1 MLKHITLVQNLSTD
15 PKSFYAQQVLEF
27 FTQQGIRISHL
38 QVSGKDCPDVPLEA
52 ANPDLVLVLGGDG
65 TFLRAA
71 RKFVLRAVP
80 LVGINTGALG
90 FLTHI
95 EADRL
100 KFYLNL
106 LIQGQYVLEPRM
118 MLSIQ
123 GGKSENSSKPILQDH
138 ALSQNMLCEDTLA
151 LNDVV
156 VKNANPSQL
165 CRLHLFV
172 NDTLVAVY
180 DSDGLILS
188 TPSGTTAYTM
198 AAGGPVVSPEVDAI
212 SITPICPHSFSAKA
226 VVVPFNKE
234 FRVQSDFKNQEVVFA
249 LDGLECGVLK
259 PGESLRVV
267 RAEIPFKMVN
277 FQQEQDDFYALL
289 KRKLQW
295 SMNPRWQSQES
306 KAGIQIHKEYSPES
320 GSSL

>member
-15 PKSFYAQQVLEF
+15 PKSVYANEVLEYL
-27 FTQQGIRISHL
+27 THQGVHVSHL
-38 QVSGKDCPDVPLEA
+38 QVLGKDCPVVPPEA
-52 ANPDLVLVLGGDG
+52 AKPDLVIVLGGDG

-71 RKFVLRAVP
+71 RMFVRQNVP
-80 LVGINTGALG
+80 LVGVNTGALG

-95 EADRL
+95 EADKIR
-100 KFYLNL
+100 FYLDL
-106 LIQGQYVLEPRM
+106 LIQGKYSLQPRM

-123 GGKSENSSKPILQDH
+123 SSSAESTRESE
-138 ALSQNMLCEDTLA
+138 ETLA

-165 CRLHLFV
+165 CRLQLYV

-198 AAGGPVVSPEVDAI
+198 AAGGPVISPEVDAI

-234 FRVQSDFKNQEVVFA
+234 FRVQSDPKNQDVVYA

-259 PGESLRVV
+259 PGESLVVV
-267 RAEIPFKMVN
+267 RAETPFLMVN
-277 FQQEQDDFYALL
+277 FEHQDNDFYALL

-295 SMNPRWQSQES
+295 SMNPRWQSQETRS
-306 KAGIQIHKEYSPES
+306 SGQIHTEHPPQPK
-320 GSSL
+320 LF

>member
-1 MLKHITLVQNLSTD
+1 MLNHITLVQNLTTD
-15 PKSFYAQQVLEF
+15 PDSQYANQVVGFFAQHGVRVSLLQVL
-27 FTQQGIRISHL
+27 
-38 QVSGKDCPDVPLEA
+38 GKDCPEVPLEA
-52 ANPDLVLVLGGDG
+52 AQPDLVIVLGGDG

-71 RKFVLRAVP
+71 RQFVLQQVP

-95 EADRL
+95 EANRL
-100 KFYLNL
+100 PFYLDL
-106 LIQGQYVLEPRM
+106 LIKGQYILDDRI

-123 GGKSENSSKPILQDH
+123 SYGQGNALHGVPFSE
-138 ALSQNMLCEDTLA
+138 ELA

-165 CRLHLFV
+165 CRLHLYV
-172 NDTLVAVY
+172 NDNPVAVY

-188 TPSGTTAYTM
+188 TPSGTTAYNM
-198 AAGGPVVSPEVDAI
+198 AAGGPVISPEVDAI

-226 VVVPFNKE
+226 VVVPINKE
-234 FRVQSDFKNQEVVFA
+234 FRIQSDPKNQDVVFA

-259 PGESLRVV
+259 PGESLVVV
-267 RAEIPFKMVN
+267 RAQIPFKMVN
-277 FQQEQDDFYALL
+277 FQQQADDFYSLL

-295 SMNPRWQSQES
+295 SMNPRWQFQEDRRRAS
-306 KAGIQIHKEYSPES
+306 EPPLS
-320 GSSL
+320 

>member
-15 PKSFYAQQVLEF
+15 PDSQYAQQVLDF
-27 FTQQGIRISHL
+27 FTQHGVRVSLL
-38 QVSGKDCPDVPLEA
+38 QVLGKNCPEVTPEA
-52 ANPDLVLVLGGDG
+52 AQPDLVIVLGGDG

-71 RKFVLRAVP
+71 RKFAMQRVP
-80 LVGINTGALG
+80 LVGVNTGALG

-95 EADRL
+95 EANHLPVYLDLLLNGKYILDGRL
-100 KFYLNL
+100 
-106 LIQGQYVLEPRM
+106 
-118 MLSIQ
+118 MLSVKSYGQ
-123 GGKSENSSKPILQDH
+123 GNAVPGVPYN
-138 ALSQNMLCEDTLA
+138 EDLA

-165 CRLHLFV
+165 CRLHLYV
-172 NDTLVAVY
+172 NDNPVAVY

-198 AAGGPVVSPEVDAI
+198 AAGGPVISPEVEAI

-226 VVVPFNKE
+226 VVVPINKE
-234 FRVQSDFKNQEVVFA
+234 FRIQSDPKNQDVVFA

-259 PGESLRVV
+259 PSESMVVV
-267 RAEIPFKMVN
+267 RAETPFKMVN
-277 FQQEQDDFYALL
+277 FQRQEDDFYSLL

-295 SMNPRWQSQES
+295 SMNPRWQSQEDRATTRPMDFPPQS
-306 KAGIQIHKEYSPES
+306 APS
-320 GSSL
+320 

>member
-1 MLKHITLVQNLSTD
+1 MLKHITLVQNMSTD
-15 PKSFYAQQVLEF
+15 PDSVYANQVLDF
-27 FTQQGIRISHL
+27 FATHGVHVSHL
-38 QVSGKDCPDVPLEA
+38 QVMGKDCPEVPPEA
-52 ANPDLVLVLGGDG
+52 ANPDMVIVLGGDG

-71 RKFVLRAVP
+71 RKFVLQQVP
-80 LVGINTGALG
+80 LVGVNTGALG

-95 EADRL
+95 EADHL
-100 KFYLNL
+100 HAYLEL
-106 LIQGQYVLEPRM
+106 LMEGKYALDPRM
-118 MLSIQ
+118 MLSIKSSGE
-123 GGKSENSSKPILQDH
+123 GGTFKNG
-138 ALSQNMLCEDTLA
+138 LCNEELA

-198 AAGGPVVSPEVDAI
+198 AAGGPVISPEVDAI

-234 FRVQSDFKNQEVVFA
+234 FRVQSDPKNQEVVFA
-249 LDGLECGVLK
+249 LDGLECGMLK
-259 PGESLRVV
+259 PGESLVVV
-267 RAEIPFKMVN
+267 RAPIPFKMVN
-277 FQQEQDDFYALL
+277 FKREDDDFYSLL

-295 SMNPRWQSQES
+295 SMNPRWQSQEARAAAQIHSEHPPQNAASSTS
-306 KAGIQIHKEYSPES
+306 KAEP
-320 GSSL
+320 

>member
-1 MLKHITLVQNLSTD
+1 MLKRVTLVQNLSTD
-15 PKSFYAQQVLEF
+15 PDNRYTDQVLAF
-27 FTQQGIRISHL
+27 FQRHGVQVHHL
-38 QVSGKDCPDVPLEA
+38 KVRGKESPEVPEEA
-52 ANPDLVLVLGGDG
+52 ASPDMAIVLGGDG
-65 TFLRAA
+65 SFLRAA
-71 RKFVLRAVP
+71 RKFVMQRVP
-80 LVGINTGALG
+80 LVGVNTGTLG

-100 KFYLNL
+100 QSCLEYLL
-106 LIQGQYVLEPRM
+106 AGQYSLESR
-118 MLSIQ
+118 I
-123 GGKSENSSKPILQDH
+123 
-138 ALSQNMLCEDTLA
+138 MLCIKNFNRRSPGEPTGLRCEEVA

-165 CRLHLFV
+165 CRLRLFV
-172 NDTLVAVY
+172 NSTLVAVY

-234 FRVQSDFKNQEVVFA
+234 FRVQSDERNQDVVFA
-249 LDGLECGVLK
+249 LDGTESGVLA
-259 PGESLRVV
+259 PGESLLVMRAPIAFQMV
-267 RAEIPFKMVN
+267 RFERAD
-277 FQQEQDDFYALL
+277 DDFYSLL

-306 KAGIQIHKEYSPES
+306 KPIASPSQTAAASPADRGLE
-320 GSSL
+320 

>member
-15 PKSFYAQQVLEF
+15 PKSVYANEVLEYL
-27 FTQQGIRISHL
+27 THQGVHVSHL
-38 QVSGKDCPDVPLEA
+38 QVLGKDCPVVPPEA
-52 ANPDLVLVLGGDG
+52 AKPDLVIVLGGDG

-71 RKFVLRAVP
+71 RMFVRQGVP
-80 LVGINTGALG
+80 LVGVNTGALG

-95 EADRL
+95 EADKIRY
-100 KFYLNL
+100 YLDL
-106 LIQGQYVLEPRM
+106 LIQGKYSLQPRM

-123 GGKSENSSKPILQDH
+123 NPTVGN
-138 ALSQNMLCEDTLA
+138 ASQPEETLA

-165 CRLHLFV
+165 CRLQLYV

-198 AAGGPVVSPEVDAI
+198 AAGGPVISPEVDAI

-234 FRVQSDFKNQEVVFA
+234 FRVKSDPKNQDVVYA
-249 LDGLECGVLK
+249 LDGLECGILK
-259 PGESLRVV
+259 PGESLVVV
-267 RAEIPFKMVN
+267 RSELPFQMVN
-277 FQQEQDDFYALL
+277 FEHQDNDFYSLL

-295 SMNPRWQSQES
+295 SMNPRWQSQEAHS
-306 KAGIQIHKEYSPES
+306 S
-320 GSSL
+320 GQVHTEHPPQPKLF

>member
-15 PKSFYAQQVLEF
+15 PDSRYANEVLGFLAQRGVRVSLLQVL
-27 FTQQGIRISHL
+27 
-38 QVSGKDCPDVPLEA
+38 GKSCPEVPPEA
-52 ANPDLVLVLGGDG
+52 AQPDLVIVLGGDG

-71 RKFVLRAVP
+71 RKFVLQQVP
-80 LVGINTGALG
+80 LVGVNTGALG

-95 EADRL
+95 EANRL
-100 KFYLNL
+100 PFYLDL
-106 LIQGQYVLEPRM
+106 LLKGQYILDDRI

-123 GGKSENSSKPILQDH
+123 SYGAGNAMPGIPHNE
-138 ALSQNMLCEDTLA
+138 ALA

-165 CRLHLFV
+165 CRLHLYV
-172 NDTLVAVY
+172 NDNPVAVY

-188 TPSGTTAYTM
+188 TPSGTTAYNM
-198 AAGGPVVSPEVDAI
+198 AAGGPVISPEVDAI

-226 VVVPFNKE
+226 VVVPINKE
-234 FRVQSDFKNQEVVFA
+234 FRVESDRKNQDVVFA

-259 PGESLRVV
+259 PGESLVVV

-277 FQQEQDDFYALL
+277 FQQQEDDFYSLL

-295 SMNPRWQSQES
+295 SMNPRWQSQEDR
-306 KAGIQIHKEYSPES
+306 ATTRQIDFPPQSA
-320 GSSL
+320 SS

>member
-15 PKSFYAQQVLEF
+15 PKSVYANEVLEHL
-27 FTQQGIRISHL
+27 TRHGVHVSHL
-38 QVSGKDCPDVPLEA
+38 QVFGKDCPEVPAEA
-52 ANPDLVLVLGGDG
+52 LNPDLVIVLGGDG

-71 RKFVLRAVP
+71 RMFVSQNVP
-80 LVGINTGALG
+80 LVGVNTGALG

-95 EADRL
+95 EADKIR
-100 KFYLNL
+100 FYLDL
-106 LIQGQYVLEPRM
+106 LLQGAYKLEPRM

-123 GGKSENSSKPILQDH
+123 NPNGESITTA
-138 ALSQNMLCEDTLA
+138 ALPGEQLA

-165 CRLHLFV
+165 CRLQLFV
-172 NDTLVAVY
+172 NNTLVAVY

-198 AAGGPVVSPEVDAI
+198 AAGGPVISPEVDAI

-234 FRVQSDFKNQEVVFA
+234 FRVLSDPKNQDVVYA

-259 PGESLRVV
+259 PGESLVV
-267 RAEIPFKMVN
+267 ARAGLSFQMVN
-277 FQQEQDDFYALL
+277 FERSDNDFYALL

-295 SMNPRWQSQES
+295 SMNPRWQSQEAR
-306 KAGIQIHKEYSPES
+306 AGAQIHTEHPPQFPVP
-320 GSSL
+320 

>member
-15 PKSFYAQQVLEF
+15 PQSVYANQVLEYL
-27 FTQQGIRISHL
+27 THHGVHVSHL
-38 QVSGKDCPDVPLEA
+38 QVLGKDCPVVPPAA
-52 ANPDLVLVLGGDG
+52 ANPDLVIVLGGDG

-71 RKFVLRAVP
+71 RKFVSQNVP

-95 EADRL
+95 EADKIR
-100 KFYLNL
+100 FYLDL
-106 LIQGQYVLEPRM
+106 LIQGKYSLEPRM

-123 GGKSENSSKPILQDH
+123 NSGETGSDVSALQ
-138 ALSQNMLCEDTLA
+138 EELA

-165 CRLHLFV
+165 CRLHLYV
-172 NDTLVAVY
+172 NNAPVAVY

-198 AAGGPVVSPEVDAI
+198 AAGGPVISPEVDAI

-234 FRVQSDFKNQEVVFA
+234 FKIQSDAKNQDVVYA

-259 PGESLRVV
+259 PGESLVVV
-267 RAEIPFKMVN
+267 RAAIPFQMVN
-277 FQQEQDDFYALL
+277 FEQSENDFYSLL

-295 SMNPRWQSQES
+295 SMNPRWQSQEAR
-306 KAGIQIHKEYSPES
+306 AGAQVYTEHPPQQSSSPS
-320 GSSL
+320 V

>member
-15 PKSFYAQQVLEF
+15 PKSVYANEVLEYL
-27 FTQQGIRISHL
+27 THHGVHVSHL
-38 QVSGKDCPDVPLEA
+38 QVLGKDCPVVPQEA
-52 ANPDLVLVLGGDG
+52 ACPDLVVVLGGDG

-71 RKFVLRAVP
+71 RKFVSQNVP

-90 FLTHI
+90 FLAHI
-95 EADRL
+95 EADKIRL
-100 KFYLNL
+100 YLDL
-106 LIQGQYVLEPRM
+106 LIQGKYSLEARM
-118 MLSIQ
+118 LLSIQ
-123 GGKSENSSKPILQDH
+123 NSGEKASELTPLP
-138 ALSQNMLCEDTLA
+138 AEDLA

-165 CRLHLFV
+165 CRLHLYV
-172 NDTLVAVY
+172 NNALVAVY

-198 AAGGPVVSPEVDAI
+198 AAGGPVISPEVDAI

-234 FRVQSDFKNQEVVFA
+234 FRIQSDPKNQDVVYA
-249 LDGLECGVLK
+249 LDGLECGMLK
-259 PGESLRVV
+259 PGESLVVV
-267 RAEIPFKMVN
+267 RAGISFQMVN
-277 FQQEQDDFYALL
+277 FERTENDFYALL

-295 SMNPRWQSQES
+295 SMNPRWQSQEARS
-306 KAGIQIHKEYSPES
+306 GGIVHTEHPPQST
-320 GSSL
+320 SSS

>member
-15 PKSFYAQQVLEF
+15 PKSVYANQVLEYL
-27 FTQQGIRISHL
+27 THHGVHVSHL
-38 QVSGKDCPDVPLEA
+38 QVLGKDCPVVPAEA
-52 ANPDLVLVLGGDG
+52 SKPDLVIVLGGDG

-71 RKFVLRAVP
+71 RMFVRQGVP
-80 LVGINTGALG
+80 LVGVNTGALG

-95 EADRL
+95 EADKIR
-100 KFYLNL
+100 FYLDL
-106 LIQGQYVLEPRM
+106 LIQGKYRLQPRM

-123 GGKSENSSKPILQDH
+123 NPTADNAREP
-138 ALSQNMLCEDTLA
+138 EETLA

-165 CRLHLFV
+165 CRLQLYV

-198 AAGGPVVSPEVDAI
+198 AAGGPVISPEVDAI

-234 FRVQSDFKNQEVVFA
+234 FRVQSDPKNQDVVYA

-259 PGESLRVV
+259 PGESLVVV
-267 RAEIPFKMVN
+267 RAGIPFQMVD
-277 FQQEQDDFYALL
+277 FEHQDNDFYALL

-295 SMNPRWQSQES
+295 SMNPRWQSQETRF
-306 KAGIQIHKEYSPES
+306 S
-320 GSSL
+320 GQVHTEHPPQPKSL

>member
-15 PKSFYAQQVLEF
+15 PKSVYANQVLEYL
-27 FTQQGIRISHL
+27 THHGVHVSHI
-38 QVSGKDCPDVPLEA
+38 QVLGKDCPEVPPEA
-52 ANPDLVLVLGGDG
+52 ANPDLVIVLGGDG

-71 RKFVLRAVP
+71 RKFVSQNVP
-80 LVGINTGALG
+80 LVGVNTGALG

-95 EADRL
+95 EADKIHL
-100 KFYLNL
+100 YLDL
-106 LIQGQYVLEPRM
+106 LIQGKYSLEPRM

-123 GGKSENSSKPILQDH
+123 NSQGGNTAFCGE
-138 ALSQNMLCEDTLA
+138 ELA

-165 CRLHLFV
+165 CRLHLYV

-234 FRVQSDFKNQEVVFA
+234 FRVQSDLKNQDVVYA

-259 PGESLRVV
+259 PGESLVVV
-267 RAEIPFKMVN
+267 RAGIPFKMVN
-277 FQQEQDDFYALL
+277 FERSDNDFYSLL

-295 SMNPRWQSQES
+295 SMNPRWQSHET
-306 KAGIQIHKEYSPES
+306 KASEHIHTEHPPQSTSP
-320 GSSL
+320 

>member
-1 MLKHITLVQNLSTD
+1 MLKHITLVQNMSTD
-15 PKSFYAQQVLEF
+15 PESFYAKQLLDF
-27 FTQQGIRISHL
+27 FATHGVHVSHL
-38 QVSGKDCPDVPLEA
+38 QVMGKDCPEVPPEA
-52 ANPDLVLVLGGDG
+52 ANPDLVVVLGGDG

-71 RKFVLRAVP
+71 RKFVMQQVP
-80 LVGINTGALG
+80 LVGVNTGALG

-95 EADRL
+95 EANHL
-100 KFYLNL
+100 HSYLEL
-106 LIQGQYVLEPRM
+106 LMEGKYALDPRM
-118 MLSIQ
+118 MLSI
-123 GGKSENSSKPILQDH
+123 KSSGESGILK
-138 ALSQNMLCEDTLA
+138 NELCHEELA

-172 NDTLVAVY
+172 NNTLVAVY

-198 AAGGPVVSPEVDAI
+198 AAGGPVISPEVDAI

-234 FRVQSDFKNQEVVFA
+234 FRVQSDPKNQDVVFA

-259 PGESLRVV
+259 PGESLVVV
-267 RAEIPFKMVN
+267 RAPIPFKMVN
-277 FQQEQDDFYALL
+277 FKREDDDFYSLL

-295 SMNPRWQSQES
+295 SMNPRWQSQEA
-306 KAGIQIHKEYSPES
+306 KAAAQIHSEHPPQ
-320 GSSL
+320 GAQP